1 MSGQMDGKKLS
12 EVLIEQ
18 CEIFYGK
25 EILSEDAVLRD
36 YAKFLTDK
44 FFSGK
49 REVLFTL
56 HTGSL
61 CFDVLSILVT
71 SLDCIRRELESEEE
85 YPEFQIDDIVVY
97 KNTRYRW
104 KGIKIDPDNGIK
116 GTYCILSQDA
126 KGKNGPTTY
135 YVPSEKKNLIKPYY
149 VSSVRTDGMGLRK
162 KASNR
167 EDFLSFLFDVPQ
179 DKLPSVVDESAVVV
193 CDRSYITDI
202 VKNISIKY
210 KDKHVDLEDIC
221 PTSYFTSSGEEYQIG
236 VNQLK
241 LTPVIRAAET
251 VSSARDLILDR
262 ENKAEDLVIIGATS
276 RVTEDTELE
285 DLLNRKALNHINISG
300 ILNPVLGKYAVEHS
314 GEKSIYACTK
324 KYLKSFETHLNEDSN
339 NDLVNELHE
348 QEKNIIYS
356 SISYEIVDGGWTW
369 EQYKGI
375 RNGLRNIQN
384 SSWDERRK
392 NQFVPIAYSLIN
404 LLNTAPFSMEYLE
417 KAIEGNQIHAGVVSP
432 QKRIEELLDL
442 AEEAGMYQEACL
454 TLIDAIDKQYK
465 TEYSSS
471 PKYDSMYH
479 YIDDYFTKKSN
490 IAIVVPKAYYADLLK
505 MLMPSY
511 RFGEIDIVTPS
522 RFNSRKYYDGVLV
535 VGNFKD
541 KLFDPLNCKTAA
553 ENVSFLYENE
563 KKIFRYKKAQI
574 EKIDHGLNIAAGVS
588 DGKNDKRDQ
597 AGSFNDNDTEIGDEI
612 KTFEETDEAIDRIP
626 FLDLPEFRSSQS
638 SSGSSQAV
646 AEVTVTG
653 TFISG
658 ETILFTKYYK
668 AVVYDPSSS
677 KIVEKDPEG
686 IVPGDILVFMSRD
699 SYTKNTVDTI
709 YDQLLSKG
717 RFNNRIVE
725 ASEKAGYWK
734 EALREYKDNNNLTNR
749 EVARRLRN
757 CGSSI
762 QEMAV
767 RQWLADDSHIV
778 GPRNEK
784 TMEHI
789 AAITEDPY
797 ISADPSSYF
806 EACRL
811 VRRER
816 REILRLIGLAI
827 TEKLRG
833 TVPRSNEIL
842 TDIWENID
850 KLSSELE
857 VDRISKL
864 NDPVT
869 VPIGLVNKPIEKKEN
884 LL

>member
-1 MSGQMDGKKLS
+1 MDGKKLS
-12 EVLIEQ
+12 RVLIEQ

-25 EILSEDAVLRD
+25 EVMSEDTVLRD
-36 YAKFLTDK
+36 YTKFLTEK
-44 FFSGK
+44 FFSEK

-56 HTGSL
+56 HTGSV
-61 CFDVLSILVT
+61 CFDVLSVLIA
-71 SLDCIRRELESEEE
+71 SLDCIRREMEAEGEE
-85 YPEFQIDDIVVY
+85 PDFQIDDIVVY

-104 KGIKIDPDNGIK
+104 KGIQADPGKGIK
-116 GTYCILSQDA
+116 GSYCVLLQDA
-126 KGKNGPTTY
+126 KGKNGPTTT
-135 YVPSEKKNLIKPYY
+135 YVKCEKKNLIKPYY
-149 VSSVRTDGMGLRK
+149 GSSVRTDGMGLRK
-162 KASNR
+162 KTSNR
-167 EDFLSFLFDVPQ
+167 EDFLSFLFDIPQ
-179 DKLPSVVDESAVVV
+179 DKLPSVVDESAIVV

-210 KDKHVDLEDIC
+210 KDKRVDLQDIC

-241 LTPVIRAAET
+241 LNPVIRAVGT
-251 VSSARDLILDR
+251 ISSARDQILDR
-262 ENKAEDLVIIGATS
+262 ENRAEDLVLIGATS
-276 RVTEDTELE
+276 RATEDTELE
-285 DLLNRKALNHINISG
+285 DLLNRKAINHINISG
-300 ILNPVLGKYAVEHS
+300 ILNPVLGRYAIEHA
-314 GEKSIYACTK
+314 GEKSVYACTK
-324 KYLKSFETHLNEDSN
+324 KYLKQFET
-339 NDLVNELHE
+339 DLIENTHSSLVSELHE

-356 SISYEIVDGGWTW
+356 SINYEIVDGGWTW
-369 EQYKGI
+369 EQYKRI

-384 SSWDERRK
+384 SSWNERRK

-404 LLNTAPFSMEYLE
+404 LLNTAPFPMKYLE
-417 KAIEGNQIHAGVVSP
+417 KAITDNKIHSGVVSP

-442 AEEAGMYQEACL
+442 TDGSGIYQEACIQ
-454 TLIDAIDKQYK
+454 LIDEIDAQYK
-465 TEYSSS
+465 NEYSRS
-471 PKYDSMYH
+471 PKYDAIYN
-479 YIDDYFTKKSN
+479 YITDYYTKKSVL
-490 IAIVVPKAYYADLLK
+490 AIVVPKAYYVDLLK

-511 RFGEIDIVTPS
+511 GFGEIDIVTPS
-522 RFNSRKYYDGVLV
+522 RFNTRKYYDGVLV
-535 VGNFKD
+535 VGSFKD

-553 ENVSFLYENE
+553 EVVSFLYENE
-563 KKIFRYKKAQI
+563 QKVFRYKKAQI
-574 EKIDHGLNIAAGVS
+574 EKIDRGLNMAAGIS
-588 DGKNDKRDQ
+588 DGKGNEKDQ
-597 AGSFNDNDTEIGDEI
+597 GADFSDENTEIGDEI
-612 KTFEETDEAIDRIP
+612 RTFEETDDAIDQIP
-626 FLDLPEFRSSQS
+626 LLDLPEFHSAQS

-653 TFISG
+653 TFLSG
-658 ETILFTKYYK
+658 ESILFTKYYK
-668 AVVYDPSSS
+668 AVVYDPASS

-709 YDQLLSKG
+709 YDQLLQKG
-717 RFNNRIVE
+717 RFNNKVVD
-725 ASEKAGYWK
+725 ASEKAEYWK
-734 EALREYKDNNNLTNR
+734 EVLREYKEKNHLTYR
-749 EVARRLRN
+749 EIARRLKN

-767 RQWLADDSHIV
+767 RQWLSEDSHIV

-784 TMEHI
+784 TMEHM
-789 AAITEDPY
+789 AALTGDPY
-797 ISADPSSYF
+797 ISADPLSYF

-833 TVPRSNEIL
+833 TVPKNNEIL
-842 TDIWENID
+842 MDVWENID
-850 KLSSELE
+850 KLSTELE

-864 NDPVT
+864 NEPVT